1 MHLDTDTFGQQD
13 KQGGQ
18 GGKNYEVIFSEQR
31 RPLVPFAVLRVKKG
45 GQRTNQNQSDF
56 VQVGL
61 WEEGGEE
68 EWKVRVGDRLKE
80 KLERAREGEMHHVL
94 DHEEEHWMQMSGIQI
109 HHVSLREGC

>member
-1 MHLDTDTFGQQD
+1 MM
-13 KQGGQ
+13 
-18 GGKNYEVIFSEQR
+18 N
-31 RPLVPFAVLRVKKG
+31 
-45 GQRTNQNQSDF
+45 DF

-80 KLERAREGEMHHVL
+80 KLERARDGEMHHVL

-109 HHVSLREGC
+109 HHVSLRGGC